1 VAYKQYYFPIY
12 YKATSGDWI
21 EIDFLQY
28 GEVAGLSAE
37 DKTIW
42 DTDLQTWVDYEQ
54 AMIAAGT
61 YGPIPDP
68 ATNKWSTANVTVNGS
83 SYYPARMY
91 TVTSDVVD
99 PFANFINGETDF
111 FSKWQA
117 IMLADENCFW
127 PTMNHIRPASDAV

>member
-1 VAYKQYYFPIY
+1 MAYKQYYFPIY

-54 AMIAAGT
+54 AMIQLLIS
-61 YGPIPDP
+61 GPLL
-68 ATNKWSTANVTVNGS
+68 T
-83 SYYPARMY
+83 
-91 TVTSDVVD
+91 
-99 PFANFINGETDF
+99 
-111 FSKWQA
+111 
-117 IMLADENCFW
+117 
-127 PTMNHIRPASDAV
+127 